1 MTYTTVVVRR
11 SELGLYDSRSQSIF
25 IMYKYFT
32 MVYLREYT
40 DFVESSLSTLFIIME
55 DNNGGELIL
64 SLPNSRNEFQ
74 DLDYLTRYL
83 NHT

>member
-1 MTYTTVVVRR
+1 
-11 SELGLYDSRSQSIF
+11 
-25 IMYKYFT
+25 